1 MREVR
6 EKAFREAAPG
16 EAGIPLADDA
26 KFSNYS
32 KTGKLPGLLSF
43 HKDAALNIFIS
54 QNRKV

>member
-6 EKAFREAAPG
+6 EKAFCEAAPG

-54 QNRKV
+54 